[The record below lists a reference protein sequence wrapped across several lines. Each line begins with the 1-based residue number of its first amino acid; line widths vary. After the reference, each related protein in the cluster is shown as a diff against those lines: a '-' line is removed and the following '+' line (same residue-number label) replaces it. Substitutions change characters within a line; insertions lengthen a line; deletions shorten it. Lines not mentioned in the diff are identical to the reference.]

1 MWPPLAVAI
10 VTKVKRV
17 ADRGDYLT
25 AEGMQKTW
33 EPEKERRNAWSAWLT
48 SVFDDQLTELVTL
61 TFSTSPWQQA
71 LTEKGPTETRVLR
84 AARSFQRD
92 LIAQG
97 NVSFF
102 GVVEQGAW
110 NGRRHIHT
118 LVTQPSREQW
128 LLRETLA
135 RLRTNEGLV
144 DVRPV
149 SSIGGASS
157 YVTKYVTKSH
167 DPSWFAGGPLWRQ
180 SVGQ

>member
-1 MWPPLAVAI
+1 MAPPSCGYRRR
-10 VTKVKRV
+10 VKRV

-25 AEGMQKTW
+25 AEGMPKW
-33 EPEKERRNAWSAWLT
+33 SESSERRNAWSAWLT
-48 SVFDDQLTELVTL
+48 SVFDDQLTELVTS
-61 TFSTSPWQQA
+61 TFSNLPWMQA
-71 LTEKGPTETRVLR
+71 MRVTDKGPTETRVLR
-84 AARSFQRD
+84 AARAFQRD
-92 LIAQG
+92 LIAMG
-97 NVSFF
+97 SVSFF
-102 GVVEQGAW
+102 GVVESGAW

-135 RLRTNEGLV
+135 RLRTKEGLV

-157 YVTKYVTKSH
+157 YVTKYVTKER
-167 DPSWFAGGPLWRQ
+167 DPFWFAGGPLWRQ